1 MKIAYM
7 LGSLNRGGTETLLLD
22 VFSHKELLPECVC
35 IYRKTGVLENDF
47 IRTGVKMKK
56 ITVGSSWF
64 SYLRKLR
71 AFMKQEKIDLVHA
84 QQPIDACIAL
94 LATIGLPVKI
104 VQTLHGYDYNNGFFA
119 KIVLLISL
127 KLTQVNVY
135 VSHHVRKYY
144 TQKYNLN
151 SQKQVVVYNGINLNK
166 IQLNT
171 QTISNSFRSELGIEE
186 NTVLMGMVGN
196 FVPVRDQMT
205 ICRLIHKLKEQ
216 YINFHFVFV
225 GKKTDAYPELYDSC
239 YQYCQKNN
247 LLHQVSFL
255 GSRND
260 VPLLLPQLDAFVYAT
275 DHDTF
280 GIAVVEAMLAG
291 VPVFVNDWEVMREI
305 SDDGKYM
312 TLYKTKDEDDLLNQ
326 MMLFINNKSEH
337 RKKAMLAQEYAMAN
351 FSIEKHINCLCSLYT
366 DIINTKK

>member
-1 MKIAYM
+1 
-7 LGSLNRGGTETLLLD
+7 
-22 VFSHKELLPECVC
+22 
-35 IYRKTGVLENDF
+35 
-47 IRTGVKMKK
+47 
-56 ITVGSSWF
+56 
-64 SYLRKLR
+64 
-71 AFMKQEKIDLVHA
+71 
-84 QQPIDACIAL
+84 
-94 LATIGLPVKI
+94 
-104 VQTLHGYDYNNGFFA
+104 
-119 KIVLLISL
+119 
-127 KLTQVNVY
+127 
-135 VSHHVRKYY
+135 
-144 TQKYNLN
+144 
-151 SQKQVVVYNGINLNK
+151 VYNGINLNK

-171 QTISNSFRSELGIEE
+171 QTINNSFRSELGIEE
-186 NTVLMGMVGN
+186 KMILMGMVGN
-196 FVPVRDQMT
+196 FVPGRDQMT
-205 ICRLIHKLKEQ
+205 ICHLIHKLKEQ
-216 YINFHFVFV
+216 YINFHFVFI
-225 GKKTDAYPELYDSC
+225 GKKTDAYPELYDTC
-239 YQYCQKNN
+239 YQYCEQNN

-337 RKKAMLAQEYAMAN
+337 RKKAMLAQEYAKAN